1 SNCGKRRDIVEP
13 ALRWCL
19 CFWLFLFGCSLGLQE
34 ERNRALAARGALERL
49 HYSRVAEEH
58 LLAEPADRGIME
70 IAVVGDSFV
79 CDLHLFAAQ
88 RETALL
94 SWHKDGNVTAKYGPF
109 VDSSVPV
116 YPHDPGAGEWAQD
129 LVLDRSDARFFAA
142 GALGRLAIFMR
153 CLKCFEH
160 HRSVNAFVQLFLGE
174 VLVEATSVNN
184 DSERLFDLRQSAEAA
199 A

>member
-1 SNCGKRRDIVEP
+1 
-13 ALRWCL
+13 
-19 CFWLFLFGCSLGLQE
+19 
-34 ERNRALAARGALERL
+34 
-49 HYSRVAEEH
+49 
-58 LLAEPADRGIME
+58 
-70 IAVVGDSFV
+70 
-79 CDLHLFAAQ
+79 
-88 RETALL
+88 TALL
-94 SWHKDGNVTAKYGPF
+94 SWHKDGNVTAEYGPF

-129 LVLDRSDARFFAA
+129 LVLDRSDARFFAT
-142 GALGRLAIFMR
+142 GAIGRLAIFMR

-199 A
+199 ARALSRRLPRDLEWFPASWRCSTQLSEQMVPSEVWVVPAFVFEGVEEECEFRAPAEQVRETSCVHHFLVTDAHVVQ